1 MLRHGCS
8 QKAPSAK
15 RCIKTCPAGSSGY
28 PRPQVRKHRAPKG
41 ALRPPEQ
48 FVQLGNLVRQKA
60 PSAPNF
66 ARNSLLLT
74 LYQLSEIAEFQRS
87 DFKRRNN
94 RPGITCNIFAEPSAA
109 RTKRCIMTAKSSSL
123 DHRRSRV
130 RKHRAPNGALRH
142 TKREERQSHQNRV
155 RKHRAPQDALRP
167 VFLRGL

>member
-1 MLRHGCS
+1 MSTGDIRR
-8 QKAPSAK
+8 QTA
-15 RCIKTCPAGSSGY
+15 
-28 PRPQVRKHRAPKG
+28 RKHRAPKG

-130 RKHRAPNGALRH
+130 RKHRAPKGALRPDNYPERSS
-142 TKREERQSHQNRV
+142 KRTRV
-155 RKHRAPQDALRP
+155 RKHREPKGALRLMAGVP
-167 VFLRGL
+167 SD